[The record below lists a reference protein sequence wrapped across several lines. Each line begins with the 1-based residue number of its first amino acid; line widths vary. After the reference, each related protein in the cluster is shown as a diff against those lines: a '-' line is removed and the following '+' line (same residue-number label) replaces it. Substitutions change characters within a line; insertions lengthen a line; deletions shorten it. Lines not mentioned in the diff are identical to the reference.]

1 MVDEFSLIEEPEET
15 QASPAGRSDETAR
28 KRALPSLSLLNGN
41 LGLVAMFAAGIGAIY
56 LLSLRTGPATASAES
71 KSAEVQVDDALT
83 RLTKGDPNN
92 LKASTVVSTFYL
104 QARQR
109 QIPLEG
115 LRQNPFVFRMPAQ
128 AAVVPA
134 TGPAQPVVETQP
146 DELAALDEVRHLRL
160 QSVMQGSGGATAM
173 ISNNLL
179 TEGQKIR
186 GWTVKKIGS
195 DRVLLI
201 FQSHE
206 HVLTLPR

>member
-1 MVDEFSLIEEPEET
+1 MVDDFSLIEEPEET
-15 QASPAGRSDETAR
+15 QASPGGPEVQTAA
-28 KRALPSLSLLNGN
+28 KRPLPNLSLLNGN
-41 LGLVAMFAAGIGAIY
+41 LGLLVMFAAGIGAIY
-56 LLSLRTGPATASAES
+56 LLSLRTGPAAASAES

-83 RLTKGDPNN
+83 RLSKGDPHN

-109 QIPLEG
+109 QIPLDE

-128 AAVVPA
+128 APITPG
-134 TGPAQPVVETQP
+134 TGPEQPVVEPQP
-146 DELAALDEVRHLRL
+146 DEMAALDEVRHLRL
-160 QSVMQGSGGATAM
+160 QSVMQGSSGATAM

-186 GWTVKKIGS
+186 AWTVKKIGS
-195 DRVLLI
+195 DQVLLT
-201 FQSHE
+201 FQNHE